1 MNYLPRLSEDT
12 IRATLDDGKIAIL
25 YGPRQVG
32 KTTLSRHIA
41 HSIDPSYRYW
51 NCDEPDVAQA
61 LSGKTSTELGR
72 ILGTS
77 GIVVIDE
84 AQRVTN
90 IGITLKLL
98 ADTFPD
104 LRIIATGS
112 SSFQL
117 ADAINEPLTGRAYY
131 TTVWPLSLSEITK
144 GNQLEASRIIPD
156 LLVHGSYP
164 VVALRE
170 TDDVVKYLGN
180 LTKNYIYRDLL
191 NHGVIRSEDTLVR
204 LLKLLALQIGGE
216 ISLSSL
222 ARDLQIDVATVKRLI
237 DLLEKAFVIHRLT
250 PLSSNRR
257 IGVRKSQKVYFTDLG
272 VRNALIG
279 NLNPIDLRNDTGAL
293 WENFCI
299 NELRKQASIRSE
311 PVNTYF
317 WRNYANAEVD
327 YVEERGGTL
336 HPYEFKW
343 GKASPRLPKAFRDE
357 FISDPLVVVSPNTID
372 PLLGA

>member
-1 MNYLPRLSEDT
+1 M
-12 IRATLDDGKIAIL
+12 
-25 YGPRQVG
+25 
-32 KTTLSRHIA
+32 
-41 HSIDPSYRYW
+41 
-51 NCDEPDVAQA
+51 
-61 LSGKTSTELGR
+61 
-72 ILGTS
+72 
-77 GIVVIDE
+77 
-84 AQRVTN
+84 
-90 IGITLKLL
+90 
-98 ADTFPD
+98 
-104 LRIIATGS
+104 
-112 SSFQL
+112 
-117 ADAINEPLTGRAYY
+117 
-131 TTVWPLSLSEITK
+131 
-144 GNQLEASRIIPD
+144 
-156 LLVHGSYP
+156 
-164 VVALRE
+164 
-170 TDDVVKYLGN
+170 
-180 LTKNYIYRDLL
+180 
-191 NHGVIRSEDTLVR
+191 NHGVIRSEDTLIR